1 MPTTRGIY
9 IHHPGKSGWHA
20 GWGLLTCGLEI
31 IGTWAGQN
39 RASIL
44 MKQSLYL
51 SETEASFCYNRAS
64 VESNY
69 SKKKVKLYTFAFRG
83 DFSQKHRWKG
93 TFLKNWKLK
102 AVFYFLYLVGD
113 LAVTSRRLDC
123 NKYYNQWNDI
133 GDLSKSSTWLGLL
146 QYCFD
151 SSLYRFTLLQSLN
164 HMINKKIPGSAYYQG
179 LFLLV
184 YWNFS
189 SVVFWAFRKK

>member
-1 MPTTRGIY
+1 
-9 IHHPGKSGWHA
+9 
-20 GWGLLTCGLEI
+20 
-31 IGTWAGQN
+31 
-39 RASIL
+39 
-44 MKQSLYL
+44 MKQRLYL
-51 SETEASFCYNRAS
+51 SETEASVCYNRAS

-189 SVVFWAFRKK
+189 SVVFWAFQKK